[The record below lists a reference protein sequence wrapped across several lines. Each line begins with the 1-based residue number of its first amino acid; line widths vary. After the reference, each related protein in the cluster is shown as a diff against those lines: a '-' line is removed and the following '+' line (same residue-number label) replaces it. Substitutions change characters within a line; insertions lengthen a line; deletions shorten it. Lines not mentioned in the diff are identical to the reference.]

1 MHDKLYLTDPY
12 SCSEQLL
19 SCLNACKVKCYTHS
33 HNQSED
39 KCTRWLRIFWAQ
51 WFVQRKQVH
60 WSVLNLPFLWVESN
74 FVPPSKSFVSLQTSC
89 SSLGP
94 LRYHNFLRIFYQKL
108 SLLSTCLNELTAR
121 NKDSAESKAT
131 TVATCIALQQLGFTL
146 CTPSLLLL
154 MFLSACVRTRLMS
167 LPCQRWR
174 KLNTTL
180 AVHCNKIYK
189 KIRKNDPD
197 GHSKLSNITVRRSF
211 ALRKWL
217 ALPRYVVG
225 AVLAVKILRRAI
237 ALREA

>member
-1 MHDKLYLTDPY
+1 MLSSLHSMHAKLVYLSLPQLIIPLQ
-12 SCSEQLL
+12 SAWQAISNRFVLVFRAAAQLL
-19 SCLNACKVKCYTHS
+19 ECMQGQMLHTWSWPV
-33 HNQSED
+33 
-39 KCTRWLRIFWAQ
+39 RR
-51 WFVQRKQVH
+51 QVH
-60 WSVLNLPFLWVESN
+60 TLW
-74 FVPPSKSFVSLQTSC
+74 
-89 SSLGP
+89 
-94 LRYHNFLRIFYQKL
+94 
-108 SLLSTCLNELTAR
+108 
-121 NKDSAESKAT
+121 
-131 TVATCIALQQLGFTL
+131 
-146 CTPSLLLL
+146 TPSLLLL

-167 LPCQRWR
+167 LPCRRWR

-197 GHSKLSNITVRRSF
+197 GHSKLSNTTVRRSF